1 MGKHA
6 GKGGPGFVIADVLIH
21 RLDDR
26 RLDPWRERLSG
37 DLASFPGSKSG
48 GGCIG
53 FYEAHVSASRGP
65 RP

>member
-21 RLDDR
+21 R
-26 RLDPWRERLSG
+26 
-37 DLASFPGSKSG
+37 SKSG